1 VSLGVSR
8 VAFFLAGAVAA
19 LVLAGPAA
27 ACVCVKEP
35 MSQRLDES
43 DAALVGRIVAQRPG
57 QVEGAPVAMLT
68 VEVDQ
73 RVKGKLESP
82 LRVRSPRGSDC
93 DVEAPMNQTIG
104 LLLTKAP
111 DGAWLASAC
120 SVVLPGPLVA
130 AGGEPRGG
138 VIKVGVGILILILVL
153 LWGVRR
159 LRKGAR
165 PDLPGAPRP

>member
-1 VSLGVSR
+1 VPI
-8 VAFFLAGAVAA
+8 A
-19 LVLAGPAA
+19 
-27 ACVCVKEP
+27 
-35 MSQRLDES
+35 QRLDEA
-43 DAALVGRIVAQRPG
+43 DAAVVGRIV
-57 QVEGAPVAMLT
+57 VERHGEVQGAPVTLLT

-73 RVKGKLESP
+73 RVKGKVSSP
-82 LRVRSPRGSDC
+82 LEVRSPSGTDC

-104 LLLTKAP
+104 LLLARAP

-120 SVVLPGPLVA
+120 SVVEPGPLVA
-130 AGGEPRGG
+130 AGGATRGG

-153 LWGVRR
+153 TWAVRR